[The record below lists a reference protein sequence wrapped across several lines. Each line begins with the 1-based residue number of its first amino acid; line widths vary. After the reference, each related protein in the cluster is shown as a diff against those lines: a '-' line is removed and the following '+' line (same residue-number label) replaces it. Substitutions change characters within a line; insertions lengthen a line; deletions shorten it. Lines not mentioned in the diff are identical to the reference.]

1 MRIVFQ
7 KVIIRKVRRA
17 ACIGGG
23 AYNRI
28 YFLISSSGVYT
39 WDKGGGGVI
48 SGSVWYDPF
57 VEKLAK
63 GLVRLLRPLVF
74 NWFYL

>member
-1 MRIVFQ
+1 MGAY
-7 KVIIRKVRRA
+7 IR
-17 ACIGGG
+17 GG

-28 YFLISSSGVYT
+28 YFLISSSGAYT
-39 WDKGGGGVI
+39 WEGGGLI
-48 SGSVWYDPF
+48 SSSLWYDPC